1 MTNATLTKAVITR
14 IKVARREST
23 ENIAL
28 PSNLRLEWRDE
39 LASKRVN
46 LSIAILRSKSMNSDE
61 LQIISRG
68 RNSTFLILSS
78 NFFFKQKQKSKLKN
92 LVKLFW

>member
-68 RNSTFLILSS
+68 RNSTFMILSS
-78 NFFFKQKQKSKLKN
+78 NFFSNKNNKANLKT
-92 LVKLFW
+92 